1 MAQKVRLSSTP
12 GFLCCSQSRQ
22 GYAQL
27 IRAYVGFIL
36 AKLRFHRHR
45 PEFNGLF
52 EYEEYISLKGIDDP
66 NEGCVP
72 AFCVAIPPR
81 RIFTSI
87 RSYETISDLM
97 NLQDQIESFQK
108 LIFAHFRQS
117 MNNECRISSLVPLVK
132 ESYNIY
138 RFITSMLRAMH
149 RRTGDV
155 DALEPLRARYDS
167 QHHNLRKFY
176 FECSNLKYLTG
187 LINVPKLGA
196 DPPNLLDNGQAPEL
210 PKRPTTAAAAKAPTP
225 PPAAPSPD
233 ANMIRE
239 QAAML
244 KEYED
249 KQLALEAQKKAEE
262 ERRRQQE
269 LQQQMEMEEKQ
280 RQQAERER
288 LAQEQLRMQQ
298 VMQFNDQNA
307 QVVNQLQ
314 MEMLTMRGQYERDQI
329 MLEQYDRVRPYL
341 SF

>member
-1 MAQKVRLSSTP
+1 
-12 GFLCCSQSRQ
+12 
-22 GYAQL
+22 
-27 IRAYVGFIL
+27 
-36 AKLRFHRHR
+36 
-45 PEFNGLF
+45 
-52 EYEEYISLKGIDDP
+52 
-66 NEGCVP
+66 
-72 AFCVAIPPR
+72 
-81 RIFTSI
+81 
-87 RSYETISDLM
+87 M

-108 LIFAHFRQS
+108 LIFAHFRHS
-117 MNNECRISSLVPLVK
+117 VNNECRISSLVPLVK

-155 DALEPLRARYDS
+155 DALEPLRARYNS

-233 ANMIRE
+233 ANMLRE

-249 KQLALEAQKKAEE
+249 KQRALEAQKKAEE
-262 ERRRQQE
+262 ERRRQQD
-269 LQQQMEMEEKQ
+269 LQQQMEVEEKQ

-288 LAQEQLRMQQ
+288 LAQEQLRLQQ
-298 VMQFNDQNA
+298 LQQYNDQNA

-314 MEMLTMRGQYERDQI
+314 MEMLQMRGQYERDQI
-329 MLEQYDRVRPYL
+329 MLEQYDRVCVLTCPIG
-341 SF
+341 F